1 MNSTQRIINKALS
14 AMKAYGPP
22 GLKRILWN
30 KEYSGNKW
38 DFADH
43 TENDCVYSHL
53 EKHAANGSILDL
65 GCGTGNTAN
74 ELATNAYKKYLGVD
88 ISEVCLSKAR
98 RRSQGNGRAAKNE
111 FVCGDIL
118 EFSTPEKFDVILL
131 RESLYH
137 VPITKIEPTL
147 NRYGKN
153 LKENGV
159 FIVRLYTSEN
169 GAPKPRP
176 TAMIGVIEKDFDV
189 VENCYYSDPG
199 VTVVGNPGATVIV
212 FRPKRAN

>member
-1 MNSTQRIINKALS
+1 
-14 AMKAYGPP
+14 MKAYGPP

-159 FIVRLYTSEN
+159 FVVRLYTSEN

-176 TAMIGVIEKDFDV
+176 TAMIGVIEKEFDV
-189 VENCYYSDPG
+189 VENCYYRDPG
-199 VTVVGNPGATVIV
+199 VTVVGNPEATVIV